1 MSEELS
7 RAELS
12 RTRSRPDVRA
22 RHAAQREDTH
32 RRLLEAT
39 RALVEELPWSR
50 VTIEL
55 IAERAGVTRTA
66 FYKHF
71 ADHRAVLLE
80 LLAETAVQ
88 LEAIPA
94 VWEETVDASPE
105 TLLRQAVAELVATF
119 REHGRL
125 LQAFAEEAAHDDEVA
140 GRYMELG
147 GRLSAGVA
155 ERILRDV
162 AAGTSTLVD
171 PEEVA
176 TALVWMNERF
186 LRRRFGRHPLGDPE
200 RAAEALSQVWIRTVY
215 GAA

>member
-1 MSEELS
+1 M
-7 RAELS
+7 
-12 RTRSRPDVRA
+12 
-22 RHAAQREDTH
+22 
-32 RRLLEAT
+32 
-39 RALVEELPWSR
+39 EELPWSR

-55 IAERAGVTRTA
+55 ITERAGVTRTA

-80 LLAETAVQ
+80 LLAETAAQ

-94 VWEETVDASPE
+94 AWEETADESPE
-105 TLLRQAVAELVATF
+105 TLLRQAVAVLVATF
-119 REHGRL
+119 TEHGRL

-140 GRYMELG
+140 RRYTELG

-155 ERILRDV
+155 ERIVRDV
-162 AAGTSTLVD
+162 DAGTSTLAD

-186 LRRRFGRHPLGDPE
+186 LRQRFGRHPLGDPE
-200 RAAEALSQVWIRTVY
+200 RAAEALSDIWLRTVY
-215 GAA
+215 GSA

>member
-1 MSEELS
+1 MELS
-7 RAELS
+7 RG
-12 RTRSRPDVRA
+12 RSRPDVRA
-22 RHAAQREDTH
+22 RHAAQREETH

-71 ADHRAVLLE
+71 ADQRAVLLD
-80 LLAETAVQ
+80 LLAETAAQ

-94 VWEETVDASPE
+94 AWEDAADESPE
-105 TLLRQAVAELVATF
+105 TLLRHAVDVLVATF
-119 REHGRL
+119 HEHGRL
-125 LQAFAEEAAHDDEVA
+125 LQAFAEEAAHDDEVL
-140 GRYMELG
+140 RLYTELG

-155 ERILRDV
+155 ERIMRDV
-162 AAGTSTLVD
+162 AAGASSLAD

-186 LRRRFGRHPLGDPE
+186 LRQRFGRHPLGDPE

-215 GAA
+215 GPRSNG